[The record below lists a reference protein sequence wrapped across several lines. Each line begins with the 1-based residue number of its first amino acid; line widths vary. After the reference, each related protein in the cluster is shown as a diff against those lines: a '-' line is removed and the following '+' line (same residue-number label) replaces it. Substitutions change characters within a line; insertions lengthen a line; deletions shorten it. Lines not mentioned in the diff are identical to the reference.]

1 METIDKLLPTNG
13 GHINECYTYHD
24 PLEKVYESIT
34 NINIISKILLPNIK
48 INEILRETKIDDEN
62 NEIKITIINQNFTL
76 KTTNSQKLKNIYRF
90 NLRCIHYPLCYC
102 PFEILMQVFWDSI
115 EKVTIL
121 HTRITVDDSP
131 HQKELIDF
139 LINNPFPF
147 KKVEKYLKKTIKNL
161 EENESISI
169 NVNIRIA
176 WEFILKMENLKFF
189 FPLGKI
195 TIKEDNNQIIKILD
209 ETSNNEIKLIRKE
222 EIESDLSKMI
232 YQLEL
237 FDSIIP
243 MPKQLIE
250 ICLIKIREELTLME
264 FKHIILE
271 YIPYDAL
278 ISNSRDKQK
287 ILKKN
292 KKILENDNK

>member
-13 GHINECYTYHD
+13 GHINKCYTYHD

-34 NINIISKILLPNIK
+34 NINIVSKILLPNIK

-76 KTTNSQKLKNIYRF
+76 KTTNSQKLKNIYSF

-139 LINNPFPF
+139 FINNPFPF
-147 KKVEKYLKKTIKNL
+147 KNIEKYLKKTIKNL
-161 EENESISI
+161 EENESIFI
-169 NVNIRIA
+169 NKDIIKV
-176 WEFILKMENLKFF
+176 WDFLHILDNLKFF
-189 FPLGKI
+189 FPMNI
-195 TIKEDNNQIIKILD
+195 EIYEENNIIKIID
-209 ETSNNEIKLIRKE
+209 VNSKNEIKLIKN
-222 EIESDLSKMI
+222 EIVENLYGNMI
-232 YQLEL
+232 LQLEMCE
-237 FDSIIP
+237 SNIP
-243 MPKQLIE
+243 MPKQRIE
-250 ICLIKIREELTLME
+250 ISLIKVKDNLTLIE

-271 YIPYDAL
+271 YISYDAL
-278 ISNSRDKQK
+278 QSNSTDKQK
-287 ILKKN
+287 TLKKV
-292 KKILENDNK
+292 KKILESQN

>member
-34 NINIISKILLPNIK
+34 NINIVSKILLPNIK

-139 LINNPFPF
+139 FINNPFPF
-147 KKVEKYLKKTIKNL
+147 KNVEKYLKKTIKNL
-161 EENESISI
+161 EENESIFI
-169 NVNIRIA
+169 NKDIIKV
-176 WEFILKMENLKFF
+176 WDFLQILDNLKFF
-189 FPLGKI
+189 FPMNI
-195 TIKEDNNQIIKILD
+195 EIYEENNIIKIID
-209 ETSNNEIKLIRKE
+209 VNSKNEIKLIKN
-222 EIESDLSKMI
+222 EIVENLYGNMI
-232 YQLEL
+232 VQLEMCE
-237 FDSIIP
+237 SNIP
-243 MPKQLIE
+243 MPKQRIE
-250 ICLIKIREELTLME
+250 ISLIKVKENLTLIE

-271 YIPYDAL
+271 YISYDAL
-278 ISNSRDKQK
+278 QSNSTDKQK
-287 ILKKN
+287 TLKKV
-292 KKILENDNK
+292 KKILESQN

>member
-34 NINIISKILLPNIK
+34 NINIVSKILLPNIK

-139 LINNPFPF
+139 FINNPFPF
-147 KKVEKYLKKTIKNL
+147 KNVEKYLKKTIKNL
-161 EENESISI
+161 EENESIFI
-169 NVNIRIA
+169 NKDIIKV
-176 WEFILKMENLKFF
+176 WDFLHILDNLKFF
-189 FPLGKI
+189 FPMNI
-195 TIKEDNNQIIKILD
+195 EIYEENNIIKIID
-209 ETSNNEIKLIRKE
+209 VNSKNEIKLIKN
-222 EIESDLSKMI
+222 EIVENLYGNMI
-232 YQLEL
+232 LQLEMCE
-237 FDSIIP
+237 SNIP
-243 MPKQLIE
+243 MPKQRIE
-250 ICLIKIREELTLME
+250 ISLIKVKDNLTLIE

-271 YIPYDAL
+271 YISYDAL
-278 ISNSRDKQK
+278 QSNSTDKQK
-287 ILKKN
+287 TLKKV
-292 KKILENDNK
+292 KKILESQN

>member
-34 NINIISKILLPNIK
+34 NINIVSKILLPNIK

-139 LINNPFPF
+139 FINNPFPF
-147 KKVEKYLKKTIKNL
+147 KNVEKYLKKTIKNL
-161 EENESISI
+161 EENESIFI
-169 NVNIRIA
+169 NKDIIKV
-176 WEFILKMENLKFF
+176 WDFLQILDNLKFF
-189 FPLGKI
+189 FPMNI
-195 TIKEDNNQIIKILD
+195 EIYEENNIIKIID
-209 ETSNNEIKLIRKE
+209 VNSKNEIKLIKN
-222 EIESDLSKMI
+222 EIVENLYGNMI
-232 YQLEL
+232 VQLEMCE
-237 FDSIIP
+237 SNIP
-243 MPKQLIE
+243 MPKQRIE
-250 ICLIKIREELTLME
+250 ISLIKVKDNLTLIE

-271 YIPYDAL
+271 YISYDAL
-278 ISNSRDKQK
+278 QSNSTDKQK
-287 ILKKN
+287 TLKKV
-292 KKILENDNK
+292 KKILESQN

>member
-34 NINIISKILLPNIK
+34 NINIVSKILLPNIK

-139 LINNPFPF
+139 FINNPFPF
-147 KKVEKYLKKTIKNL
+147 KNVEKYLKKTIKNL
-161 EENESISI
+161 EENESIFI
-169 NVNIRIA
+169 NKDIIKV
-176 WEFILKMENLKFF
+176 WDFLHILDNLKFF
-189 FPLGKI
+189 FPMNI
-195 TIKEDNNQIIKILD
+195 EIYEENNIIKIID
-209 ETSNNEIKLIRKE
+209 VNSKNEIKLIKN
-222 EIESDLSKMI
+222 EIVENLYGNMI
-232 YQLEL
+232 VQLEMCE
-237 FDSIIP
+237 SNIP
-243 MPKQLIE
+243 MPKQRIE
-250 ICLIKIREELTLME
+250 ISLIKVKENLTLIE

-271 YIPYDAL
+271 YISYDAL
-278 ISNSRDKQK
+278 QSNSTDKQK
-287 ILKKN
+287 TLKKV
-292 KKILENDNK
+292 KKILESQN

>member
-34 NINIISKILLPNIK
+34 NINIVSKILLPNIK

-139 LINNPFPF
+139 FINNPFPF
-147 KKVEKYLKKTIKNL
+147 KNIEKYLKKTIKNL
-161 EENESISI
+161 EENESIFI
-169 NVNIRIA
+169 NKDIIKV
-176 WEFILKMENLKFF
+176 WDFLHILDNLKFF
-189 FPLGKI
+189 FPMNI
-195 TIKEDNNQIIKILD
+195 EIYEENNIIKIID
-209 ETSNNEIKLIRKE
+209 VNSKNEIKLIKN
-222 EIESDLSKMI
+222 EIVENLYGNMI
-232 YQLEL
+232 LQLEMCE
-237 FDSIIP
+237 SNIP
-243 MPKQLIE
+243 MPKQRIE
-250 ICLIKIREELTLME
+250 ISLIKVKDNLTLIE

-271 YIPYDAL
+271 YISYDAL
-278 ISNSRDKQK
+278 QSNSTDKQK
-287 ILKKN
+287 TLKKV
-292 KKILENDNK
+292 KKILESQN

>member
-34 NINIISKILLPNIK
+34 NINIVSKILLPNIK

-76 KTTNSQKLKNIYRF
+76 KTTNSQKLKNIYSF

-139 LINNPFPF
+139 FINNPFPF
-147 KKVEKYLKKTIKNL
+147 KNIEKYLKKTIKNL
-161 EENESISI
+161 EENESIFI
-169 NVNIRIA
+169 NKDIIKV
-176 WEFILKMENLKFF
+176 WDFLHILDNLKFF
-189 FPLGKI
+189 FPMNI
-195 TIKEDNNQIIKILD
+195 EIYEENNIIKIID
-209 ETSNNEIKLIRKE
+209 VNSKNEIKLIKN
-222 EIESDLSKMI
+222 EIVENLYGNMI
-232 YQLEL
+232 LQLEMCE
-237 FDSIIP
+237 SNIP
-243 MPKQLIE
+243 MPKQRIE
-250 ICLIKIREELTLME
+250 ISLIKVKDNLTLIE

-271 YIPYDAL
+271 YISYDAL
-278 ISNSRDKQK
+278 QSNSTDKQK
-287 ILKKN
+287 TLKKV
-292 KKILENDNK
+292 KKILESQN